1 MLSAVLR
8 GPNDVALEETGAPE
22 LSGPGQVLLR
32 NVVSTICGSDLHNVL
47 HGTHPADAEPG
58 FPGHES
64 VGIVLASSAPEHHVG
79 DLVLAVPDLAHA
91 GGFAPTQLLPADF
104 VLPLP
109 DTADPQVVVHA
120 QQLGTAVFAMKRFWP
135 AALGVPRGSTA
146 VVLGTGP
153 AGLFFTRLC
162 QLAGFDQVV
171 CSDLHPHRLEAARRM
186 GATTT
191 VDARTDNVVDVVR
204 DLIPDGAALVV
215 EAAGADASRRQ
226 AFEMIGV
233 DGRIGLFGLPEAA
246 ELSLPLDRMWRR
258 RPTIEICWGAQAEPG
273 LTSFRTGLDLVLSGQ
288 VDTAPLALR
297 LWPFEDL
304 PEALRHAAGA
314 LDGVVK
320 AGVLFP

>member
-8 GPNDVALEETGAPE
+8 GPGEVALEETDVPQ
-22 LSGPGQVLLR
+22 LTGPGQVLVR

-64 VGIVLASSAPEHHVG
+64 VGVVLASSAEEHEPG

-91 GGFAPTQLLPADF
+91 GGFAPTQLLPARF
-104 VLPLP
+104 LLPLP
-109 DTADPQVVVHA
+109 ATADPRVVVLA

-135 AALGVPRGSTA
+135 TALPVPPGATA
-146 VVLGTGP
+146 LVLGAGP

-162 QLAGFDQVV
+162 RLAGFDEVV
-171 CSDLHPHRLEAARRM
+171 CSDLHPHRLAAAVRM
-186 GATTT
+186 GATRT
-191 VDARTDNVVDVVR
+191 VDARSEDVSTG
-204 DLIPDGAALVV
+204 LATCAPGGAALVV

-226 AFEMIGV
+226 AFECV
-233 DGRIGLFGLPEAA
+233 ALDGRVGLFGLPQGADIAVPFEH
-246 ELSLPLDRMWRR
+246 LFRR

-273 LTSFRTGLDLVLSGQ
+273 LSSFRTGLDLVVSGR

-297 LWPFEDL
+297 LWPFEEL
-304 PEALRHAAGA
+304 PEALRHAAGG

-320 AGVLFP
+320 AGVLFR